1 MTDLSQTA
9 LTDYVPAETGI
20 NESDDR
26 HRRLLRARRAFEQL
40 IRPIA
45 QKSRPA

>member
-9 LTDYVPAETGI
+9 LTDYGPAETGI

-26 HRRLLRARRAFEQL
+26 HRRLLRAGRERPRRRGAECGQ
-40 IRPIA
+40 
-45 QKSRPA
+45 